1 MKEKLVTIPKEKL
14 LTYICI
20 YRYAEPKID
29 SLVWGWREKEG
40 GAVR

>member
-1 MKEKLVTIPKEKL
+1 VTIPKEKL

-29 SLVWGWREKEG
+29 SLDGGGEKEKEG
-40 GAVR
+40 LSVE

>member
-1 MKEKLVTIPKEKL
+1 MTIPKEKL

-29 SLVWGWREKEG
+29 SLEGDGKKGKEG
-40 GAVR
+40 LSVE